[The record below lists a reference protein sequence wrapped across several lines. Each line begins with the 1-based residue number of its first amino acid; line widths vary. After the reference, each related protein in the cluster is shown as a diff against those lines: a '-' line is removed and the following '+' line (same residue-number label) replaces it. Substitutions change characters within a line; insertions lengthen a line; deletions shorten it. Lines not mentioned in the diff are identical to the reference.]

1 MLTKVKLTNE
11 IEDVANFR
19 NISESTVISNAIK
32 IGVDKLW
39 KESVID
45 KYLTNEI
52 SRDEAVKLVGLS
64 FVILAEEQKKA
75 IIEDINWGLNA

>member
-64 FVILAEEQKKA
+64 LVILAEEQKIA

>member
-19 NISESTVISNAIK
+19 NISESIVISNAIK

-64 FVILAEEQKKA
+64 LVVLAEEQKKA